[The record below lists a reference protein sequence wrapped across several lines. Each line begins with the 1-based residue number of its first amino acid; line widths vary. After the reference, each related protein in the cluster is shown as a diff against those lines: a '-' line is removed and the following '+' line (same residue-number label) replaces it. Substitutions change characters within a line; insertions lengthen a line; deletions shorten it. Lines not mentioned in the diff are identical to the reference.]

1 MRLSIFKRFFSKSN
15 ILNSKK
21 DFKPNKNDDY
31 GYFFYPERF
40 GNVYK
45 PKWYENLFKLTGSSE
60 EATKA
65 LCEKNVENAI
75 KNRNFYLLLLSI
87 QKIES

>member
-1 MRLSIFKRFFSKSN
+1 MKPEDENPLY
-15 ILNSKK
+15 LNSKK
-21 DFKPNKNDDY
+21 DFKPNGNDDY

-45 PKWYENLFKLTGSSE
+45 PKWHENLLKFTGSSE

-65 LCEKNVENAI
+65 LCEKNVESAI
-75 KNRNFYLLLLSI
+75 KNRNFKS
-87 QKIES
+87 